1 MKGQKAGYFFPKG
14 LLVIAL
20 VFLGFPTRAQEI
32 AIHSHNDYL
41 QEVPFWEAYAR
52 GAASIE
58 ADVILQNDTLFVA
71 HEVESIRKGHTLR
84 SLYLDPMLQAK
95 RLRLG
100 SLQSFILLVD
110 FKTEAYAT
118 MDRLLQEIRG
128 YEELWDDHEHPFV
141 KLVVSGNRPKT
152 EDYGQF
158 PFPIFFDYQ
167 SIRDTT
173 DLPLDKIELFSLSF
187 RNFSQWNGKGR
198 LVDADRARIAETIAV
213 AHRYGKP
220 FRFWASPDSKT
231 AWKALHELGVDYI
244 NTDQPAAAQAYLS
257 SLSSRLY
264 THPAPNEIY
273 RPTFASDGS
282 ERKVKNVILLIGDGN
297 GLAQISAA
305 MVANGNQL
313 TLTQLKNMGL
323 IKTQAAD
330 DFTTDSAAAGTALAS
345 GKKAKN
351 RSIGVLPDGS
361 PATNLP
367 EFLVGFDFHSGII
380 TTDQVTGATP
390 AAFFAHQPERDW
402 TEKIATDLAKSPLS
416 LFIGGG
422 KRTFMQDE
430 SKGIDQLKQAGFF
443 LASSL
448 SELETHRGS
457 KAGYFAAN
465 EGLPTVSQGRRNF
478 LSEATKAGI
487 GFLEAKGNPFFLLI
501 ESAFIDSGGHAN
513 EVATVIE
520 EGIDFDQAIAE
531 ALRFADADGHTLV
544 LITADHETGGITLP
558 QGNTDNRTVE
568 LEFSTEDHTGLMVP
582 VFAYG
587 PHSQHFRGVYEN
599 TEIFTKITTIISG
612 NPTK

>member
-1 MKGQKAGYFFPKG
+1 MKGQKTGCFFPIG

-20 VFLGFPTRAQEI
+20 VFLGFPTRAQEV

-71 HEVESIRKGHTLR
+71 HEEESIRKGHTLQ
-84 SLYLDPMLQAK
+84 SLYLEPMLRAK
-95 RLRLG
+95 RLRIG
-100 SLQSFILLVD
+100 SMQPFILLID
-110 FKTEAYAT
+110 FKTEVYAT
-118 MDRLLQEIRG
+118 MATLLKSIRG
-128 YEELWDDHEHPFV
+128 YEELWDDPEHPFV
-141 KLVVSGNRPKT
+141 KLVISGNRPKK
-152 EDYGQF
+152 EEYEQF
-158 PFPIFFDYQ
+158 PFPIYFDYQ
-167 SIRDTT
+167 SVQDTLE
-173 DLPLDKIELFSLSF
+173 LPLEKIALFSLSF
-187 RNFSQWNGKGR
+187 RNFSAWNGKGR
-198 LVDADRARIAETIAV
+198 LVDADRERVEQAIAV

-231 AWKALHELGVDYI
+231 AWKALYELGVDYI
-244 NTDQPAAAQAYLS
+244 NTDHPAAAQSYLS

-264 THPAPNEIY
+264 TRPSPHEIY
-273 RPTFASDGS
+273 RPTFASDGT
-282 ERKVKNVILLIGDGN
+282 EREVKNVILLIGDGN

-305 MVANGNQL
+305 MYANGNNL

-323 IKTQAAD
+323 IKTQSAD

-351 RSIGVLPDGS
+351 RSIGMLPDGS

-367 EFLVGFDFHSGII
+367 EYLTEFGFHSGII
-380 TTDQVTGATP
+380 TTDEVTGATP
-390 AAFFAHQPERDW
+390 ASFFAHQPERDW
-402 TEKIATDLAKSPLS
+402 TREIASDLANSPLS

-422 KRTFMQDE
+422 KQTFLDEE
-430 SKGIDQLKQAGFF
+430 SKGIDQLKNAGFF
-443 LASSL
+443 LANSL
-448 SELETHRGS
+448 SELGDHEGS
-457 KAGYFAAN
+457 KVGYFAAYQ
-465 EGLPTVSQGRRNF
+465 GLPKVSQGRQRF

-487 GFLEAKGNPFFLLI
+487 DFLQTKDQPFLLVI

-520 EGIDFDQAIAE
+520 EGIDFDRAIAE

-558 QGNTDNRTVE
+558 QGNTESRTVE

-587 PHSQHFRGVYEN
+587 PHAQHFRGVYEN
-599 TEIFTKITTIISG
+599 TEIFTKIVEIIGG
-612 NPTK
+612 NTLR